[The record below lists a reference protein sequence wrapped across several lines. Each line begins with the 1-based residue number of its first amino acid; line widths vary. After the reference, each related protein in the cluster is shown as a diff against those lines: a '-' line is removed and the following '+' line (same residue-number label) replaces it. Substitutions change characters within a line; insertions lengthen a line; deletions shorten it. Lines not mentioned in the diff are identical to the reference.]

1 MGKDKE
7 TLKLAIKDEL
17 LGRMGNGDVGG
28 SMTLSAKWLYEDFLP
43 SLSGKEEAA
52 LEEGIAEMIHDGIIV
67 RTDDHRPTY
76 RLTRKGRELLC
87 R

>member
-1 MGKDKE
+1 
-7 TLKLAIKDEL
+7 
-17 LGRMGNGDVGG
+17 
-28 SMTLSAKWLYEDFLP
+28 
-43 SLSGKEEAA
+43 LSGKEEAA